1 MSSKNYPGP
10 DMVKPHRCA
19 FLMDNLFDAMH
30 PWNTSELRVAYHAFR
45 DCLKNEEI
53 NADLLQKPRYLTP
66 KPEYE
71 GAVKTDR
78 LTS

>member
-45 DCLKNEEI
+45 DCLKNEETKVFDSQ
-53 NADLLQKPRYLTP
+53 AR
-66 KPEYE
+66 
-71 GAVKTDR
+71 V
-78 LTS
+78 

>member
-1 MSSKNYPGP
+1 MSNKKYPSP

-19 FLMDNLFDAMH
+19 FLMDDLFDAMH
-30 PWNTSELRVAYHAFR
+30 PWNTSELRKAYHAFR

-53 NADLLQKPRYLTP
+53 NADLSQKPKYLTP

-71 GAVKTDR
+71 GATKADGFK
-78 LTS
+78 S